1 MFRFRIKFAKNEVLR
16 FIGHLDLFRCWER
29 AFRRAKLPL
38 EYSQGFNPRPRL
50 NLASAL
56 PLGIT
61 SQGEILDTWLSK
73 QIPVMEIKKAL
84 DKGLPPGI
92 QIIEVTEVDL
102 GLPSLQSQVTS
113 AEFMAK
119 LLAYV
124 PDLDERIQNLMSAQ
138 SVPRQRRGKPYDLRP
153 LIDNLSW
160 LEKRD
165 ETEQCLFMR
174 LLARESATGR
184 PEEVLSALN
193 IPPEMARIS
202 RTKLILSTGDTF
214 RQGDN

>member
-165 ETEQCLFMR
+165 ETEHCLFMR
-174 LLARESATGR
+174 LLAR
-184 PEEVLSALN
+184 
-193 IPPEMARIS
+193 
-202 RTKLILSTGDTF
+202 
-214 RQGDN
+214 